1 LELLKVI
8 FFIIYFSFLNAKNN
22 PLPFFSV
29 CNTAFVAMVINS
41 NIAIQLAVNGQSLFT
56 FVLQFG
62 EFMQLLGK
70 RKILL
75 NKI

>member
-1 LELLKVI
+1 
-8 FFIIYFSFLNAKNN
+8 
-22 PLPFFSV
+22 
-29 CNTAFVAMVINS
+29 MVINS